1 MQTNS
6 APPTAPA
13 PRQRDARGHFI
24 PRGAAPPRTTAS
36 VTTATVKPIAPGPR
50 ALDPTPPV
58 LALFRHDAI
67 AILRIHDLA
76 FSGVV
81 SAVVQSLPPD
91 VTMLMLVT
99 PTDTKMF
106 QVNTGGSHER
116 SQGAGNAEIS
126 HERIPSGKSAHGNS
140 HAEMA
145 DESESE
151 SDPQA
156 EAIRLAAEGDRASE
170 DAGLESAAAEVAAA
184 DTPAARRKAM
194 NELRRAEAGDA
205 SDPCGRCGGQG
216 KIAIALPDGGASEA
230 ACGVCRGA
238 GVIRRYGVRG
248 VRR

>member
-6 APPTAPA
+6 APPTATA

-24 PRGAAPPRTTAS
+24 PRGDALPRTTAS
-36 VTTATVKPIAPGPR
+36 VTSATAKPVAPGPR

-81 SAVVQSLPPD
+81 SAVVQSLPRD
-91 VTMLMLVT
+91 VTTLMLVT

-106 QVNTGGSHER
+106 QVNAGGT
-116 SQGAGNAEIS
+116 
-126 HERIPSGKSAHGNS
+126 HGNTERVRS
-140 HAEMA
+140 AGEVHAGERTNA
-145 DESESE
+145 SSVQANGQEEEEDL
-151 SDPQA
+151 DPQA
-156 EAIRLAAEGDRASE
+156 EAIRLAAEGDRASQ

-184 DTPAARRKAM
+184 DTPAARRRAM

-205 SDPCGRCGGQG
+205 SDPCGRCGGAG

-238 GVIRRYGVRG
+238 GVIRRYGVR
-248 VRR
+248 R

>member
-6 APPTAPA
+6 APPTATV

-24 PRGAAPPRTTAS
+24 PRGATPPRTTAS
-36 VTTATVKPIAPGPR
+36 VTTATAKPIAPGPR

-91 VTMLMLVT
+91 VTTLMLVT

-106 QVNTGGSHER
+106 QVNAGGGTQHARRPDTRDVREVLPNGV
-116 SQGAGNAEIS
+116 GAVGAEAS
-126 HERIPSGKSAHGNS
+126 SAE
-140 HAEMA
+140 EM
-145 DESESE
+145 EP
-151 SDPQA
+151 DPQEVA
-156 EAIRLAAEGDRASE
+156 ARLAAEGDRAAE
-170 DAGLESAAAEVAAA
+170 EAGLESAAESAAAEVATA
-184 DTPAARRKAM
+184 DTPAARRRAM

-238 GVIRRYGVRG
+238 GVIRRYGVR
-248 VRR
+248 R